1 MLKSILK
8 IFSGNFLSKCL
19 GLVREIITAF
29 FYGTSLSISAFRVAQ
44 TGTFTLINFFTS
56 DALSSTFVPKYKTL
70 LIESRSKSQ
79 IFFWSIFI
87 LFSVLSCLIV
97 LLLILFSD
105 VFISLLGPGLSETT
119 SSVAADMLRVMAIG
133 IPTYLLSSLLIFLAL
148 ANEDSTPIALRPNI
162 QNVGMISGVLLAVFL
177 DDVVLLAWGFTLSY
191 SLFLLWLLNRCYR
204 FGYLQLPNQWSKSE
218 TIAILSSFW
227 RVLRPLLFLPFLLQG
242 SVVAERAVASLI
254 NVTTIS
260 ALDYARFVSETF
272 IVLISVPIAFAGL
285 TKWNSSNEC
294 ELQTNLKLLLTPL
307 LLITIPVSAFIF
319 ENSYSIISLL
329 YQRGAFDQES
339 LATTSDILYG
349 LSFGLWA
356 HIISYIL
363 IKVLNSQ
370 FRNSIVLR
378 IMAIGLSLNIF
389 FNLFFYDIF
398 HSLTLGI
405 GNSLYGLTVF
415 FLTVSFFKIWEFI
428 LPRISLLF
436 LGSIFY
442 FCLMNFILPSFTT
455 SISLIYSFFITALFW
470 CSWVFLFP
478 LLRRDFLISFSLFS
492 QRLI

>member
-29 FYGTSLSISAFRVAQ
+29 FYGTSLSISAFRIAQ

-70 LIESRSKSQ
+70 LVESRNKSQ

-87 LFSVLSCLIV
+87 LFSILSCLLV
-97 LLLILFSD
+97 LFLILFSD
-105 VFISLLGPGLSETT
+105 TLISLLGPGLSEAT
-119 SSVAADMLRVMAIG
+119 SNVAANMLKVMAIG

-162 QNVGMISGVLLAVFL
+162 QNIGMISGVLLAVFL
-177 DDVVLLAWGFTLSY
+177 KDIVFLAWGFTLSY
-191 SLFLLWLLNRCYR
+191 SLFLLWLFSRCYR
-204 FGYLQLPNQWSKSE
+204 FGYLQFPIQWSKSE
-218 TIAILSSFW
+218 TITILSSFW

-272 IVLISVPIAFAGL
+272 IVLLSVPIAFAGL
-285 TKWNSSNEC
+285 TKWNSSNEF

-319 ENSYSIISLL
+319 ENSYPIISLL

-339 LATTSDILYG
+339 LSTTSDILCG

-356 HIISYIL
+356 HIVSYIL
-363 IKVLNSQ
+363 IKALNSQ
-370 FRNSIVLR
+370 FRNSTVLT
-378 IMAIGLSLNIF
+378 IMVIGLSLNIF
-389 FNLFFYDIF
+389 FNLFFYDVF
-398 HSLTLGI
+398 HSFTLGI
-405 GNSLYGLTVF
+405 GNSIYGLTVF
-415 FLTVSFFKIWEFI
+415 FLTVSFFKIWDFI

-436 LGSIFY
+436 LGSIFH
-442 FCLMNFILPSFTT
+442 FCLMNFMFPSFTNNNP
-455 SISLIYSFFITALFW
+455 LFYSSFLTAFFWIGW
-470 CSWVFLFP
+470 IFLFP
-478 LLRRDFLISFSLFS
+478 LLRRDLLVSFSLFF
-492 QRLI
+492 QRSI

>member
-70 LIESRSKSQ
+70 LVESRNKSQ

-87 LFSVLSCLIV
+87 LFSILSCLLV

-105 VFISLLGPGLSETT
+105 ILISLLGPGLSETT
-119 SSVAADMLRVMAIG
+119 LSVAADMLRVMAIG

-162 QNVGMISGVLLAVFL
+162 QNFGMISGVLLAVFL
-177 DDVVLLAWGFTLSY
+177 KDVVLLAWGFTLSY
-191 SLFLLWLLNRCYR
+191 SLFLLWLFNRCYR
-204 FGYLQLPNQWSKSE
+204 FGYLQFPIQWSKSE
-218 TIAILSSFW
+218 TITILSSFW
-227 RVLRPLLFLPFLLQG
+227 RVLRPLLFLPFLSQG

-285 TKWNSSNEC
+285 TKWNSSNEF

-339 LATTSDILYG
+339 LSTTSDILYG

-356 HIISYIL
+356 HTISYIL

-370 FRNSIVLR
+370 FRNNTVLI
-378 IMAIGLSLNIF
+378 IMAIGLSINVF
-389 FNLFFYDIF
+389 FNLFFYDVF
-398 HSLTLGI
+398 HSLTLGV
-405 GNSLYGLTVF
+405 GNSIYGLTVF
-415 FLTVSFFKIWEFI
+415 LLTVSFFKIWDFI

-442 FCLMNFILPSFTT
+442 FCLMNFIFPSFT
-455 SISLIYSFFITALFW
+455 IDNPLIYSFFLAAFFW
-470 CSWVFLFP
+470 ISWIFLFP
-478 LLRRDFLISFSLFS
+478 LLRRDFLVSFSLFF
-492 QRLI
+492 QRSL